1 AGACHYFLK
10 PINFD
15 EFHHALK
22 STLRAQRDR
31 CANERRQRALESR
44 LLREKKRLRHTILCA
59 VASLVR
65 TLEARDPYTS
75 GHSLR
80 VRWLV
85 LRLVR
90 RLKLDARG
98 RSELGLAATLH
109 DIGKVSLPES
119 LLNKAGP
126 LSLDEQAI
134 IHQPPAVGERILGPI
149 LRNRAIL
156 AAIRGH
162 HERFDGL
169 GYPDRLR
176 GNAIP
181 LYARM
186 IALADSFDALT
197 SCRAYRDARPRG

>member
-1 AGACHYFLK
+1 MPGRGGVWLVREIHQRWPDVSIIVVTGRHDMDALAQCLDAGACHYFLK

-80 VRWLV
+80 VRRLV

-90 RLKLDARG
+90 RLKLNARR

-134 IHQPPAVGERILGPI
+134 IHQHPAVGERILGPI
-149 LRNRAIL
+149 L
-156 AAIRGH
+156 
-162 HERFDGL
+162 
-169 GYPDRLR
+169 
-176 GNAIP
+176 
-181 LYARM
+181 
-186 IALADSFDALT
+186 
-197 SCRAYRDARPRG
+197 